1 MRRDL
6 LAIAS
11 DFTKRSEAFALA
23 TVVRREPPT
32 SSQLGDQALITP
44 DGALHGWLG
53 GSCTRSTVV
62 REALRAIKD
71 GSPRLIA
78 FTPDPSPTSRQGV
91 LLVPMTCHSGGSV
104 DVYIDPV
111 LPVPRLLVFGVAP
124 VAQCLVRLGK
134 ALGYRVGV
142 AHPSADPADFP
153 DAERVVSDLS
163 AAKLAASG
171 GPDGA
176 LFAVVAA
183 MGDGDEEAA
192 QAALSL
198 GATYIGVVAS
208 RKRFAEIRQVL
219 AGRGVADE
227 QLDGIEAPA
236 GLDIGARTQEE
247 IALSVLAR
255 IVQLRRARQQEA
267 APVETAAGSNE
278 ERDPVCGMMVSV
290 AGAQHRAESGGRS
303 FYFCCAGC
311 RERFLSDPEQYL
323 GAGVS

>member
-11 DFTKRSEAFALA
+11 DLTARGEAFALA

-62 REALRAIKD
+62 REALRAIAD

-78 FTPDPSPTSRQGV
+78 FSPEAPAHSRPGVTPA
-91 LLVPMTCHSGGSV
+91 PMTCHSGGSV

-111 LPVPRLLVFGVAP
+111 LPAPRLLVFGAAP
-124 VAQCLVRLGK
+124 VARSLVQLGK
-134 ALGYRVGV
+134 AMGYRVDV
-142 AHPSADPADFP
+142 VHPNADPAEFREAD
-153 DAERVVSDLS
+153 RVVTDLG
-163 AAKLAASG
+163 AAELAASA
-171 GPDGA
+171 GPRGP

-198 GATYIGVVAS
+198 GPAYLGVVAS

-219 AGRGVADE
+219 ASRGVAE
-227 QLDGIEAPA
+227 ERLDAIEAPA
-236 GLDIGARTQEE
+236 GLDIGARSQEE

-255 IVQLRRARQQEA
+255 IVQLRRALPHATGSTEA
-267 APVETAAGSNE
+267 APELKE
-278 ERDPVCGMMVSV
+278 ESDPVCGMMVAV
-290 AGAQHRAESGGRS
+290 AGARHRAEFGGRS
-303 FYFCCAGC
+303 FTFCGAGC
-311 RERFLSDPEQYL
+311 RERFLKDPEQYL
-323 GAGVS
+323 GAEVS

>member
-11 DFTKRSEAFALA
+11 DFTARGEAFALA

-44 DGALHGWLG
+44 DGTLHGSLG

-62 REALRAIKD
+62 REALRAIAD

-78 FTPDPSPTSRQGV
+78 FTPDPSPASRPGV
-91 LLVPMTCHSGGSV
+91 MLVPMTCHSGGSV
-104 DVYIDPV
+104 DVYIDPA
-111 LPVPRLLVFGVAP
+111 LPAPRLLVFGVAP
-124 VAQCLVRLGK
+124 VAQSLVRLGK
-134 ALGYRVGV
+134 ALGYRVDV

-153 DAERVVSDLS
+153 DAERVVTDLGAVEHATS
-163 AAKLAASG
+163 AR
-171 GPDGA
+171 PDGA

-198 GATYIGVVAS
+198 GAAYVGVVAS

-219 AGRGVADE
+219 ASRGVAE
-227 QLDGIEAPA
+227 QQLDEIEAPA

-255 IVQLRRARQQEA
+255 IVQLRRARQDESA
-267 APVETAAGSNE
+267 AIETAARSDE

-290 AGAQHRAESGGRS
+290 AGARHRAESGGRS

-323 GAGVS
+323 GAGAS